1 MLNLIPALKILK
13 KSKNELAKPPSHII
27 NISFSMGKFPN
38 SVKKKTVI
46 SLFKKDGKLNYNNF
60 RPISLLPNLSII
72 FEKIIHQRL
81 PAFLE
86 IDQMF
91 SNSSSDFKTNT
102 LDLMQ

>member
-38 SVKKKTVI
+38 SIKKTVI
-46 SLFKKDGKLNYNNF
+46 SLFKKDGKLNCNNF
-60 RPISLLPNLSII
+60 RPISLLPNLSVI

>member
-27 NISFSMGKFPN
+27 NISFSCVNFQTLL
-38 SVKKKTVI
+38 KKTVI
-46 SLFKKDGKLNYNNF
+46 SLFKTDGKLNCNNF

-86 IDQMF
+86 IDHFQIPVQI
-91 SNSSSDFKTNT
+91 SKQT
-102 LDLMQ
+102 L